1 MPVSAGGETA
11 DTGGRGKSSTLR
23 RRLLVGVAFVVLVGF
38 ALVLLIGSIGGATWP
53 QLARYIGFDEPS
65 CSSAGQDPHRVGCI
79 ASLPIQDIDVMTT
92 GMVGLSPNGDTLL
105 LGGPLRSDDA
115 KVALAGFNVAERRET
130 WRTALDGL
138 VRGIPIINVA
148 VSANGDKAAVW
159 GVSSGVRVVDLPGGT
174 PAIDVSREALQFP
187 SVLDVSFSKDGD
199 AILIGDAKQ
208 RRSFH
213 LAKAALEPS
222 PAPGFELA
230 DTCRPHGRVG
240 QSDHASVR
248 SRDGKVVVLLPTI
261 SSGTPVRF
269 GQFARTE
276 DLSEA
281 ICGTSVVTV
290 LAAPA
295 GWPDV
300 SGLFAS
306 FSPKND
312 RLAVVYGERSP
323 NGVERTLIE
332 IWESGY
338 AMKRLAAFSIRGKVG
353 YRIGWSQDA
362 HRFAAIR
369 SVNYSSADALIYA
382 IP

>member
-11 DTGGRGKSSTLR
+11 DTSSYSVDREGRRTGSSDSSTLR
-23 RRLLVGVAFVVLVGF
+23 RRLLVGF
-38 ALVLLIGSIGGATWP
+38 ALVALTGAVGGAAWI
-53 QLARYIGFDEPS
+53 QLGRYLGFDEPS
-65 CSSAGQDPHRVGCI
+65 CSSAVQVPQRVGCI
-79 ASLPIQDIDVMTT
+79 ASLPIQDIDVMITAT
-92 GMVGLSPNGDTLL
+92 VGLSPNGDTLL
-105 LGGPLRSDDA
+105 LGGPLRGDDT
-115 KVALAGFNVAERRET
+115 KVILAGFNVAERRET

-138 VRGIPIINVA
+138 GRDIKVA

-174 PAIDVSREALQFP
+174 PVINVSREALQVP
-187 SVLDVSFSKDGD
+187 VALDVSFSKDGD
-199 AILIGDAKQ
+199 AILIGDAPR

-213 LAKAALEPS
+213 LAKAASEPS
-222 PAPGFELA
+222 PPPGFEPA
-230 DTCRPHGRVG
+230 DTCRPHGLVG
-240 QSDHASVR
+240 QSNLASVR

-261 SSGTPVRF
+261 TGGVPVRF

-281 ICGTSVVTV
+281 ICGTSVVSV

-300 SGLFAS
+300 TGLFAS

-312 RLAVVYGERSP
+312 RLAIVHVGTSPHGE
-323 NGVERTLIE
+323 GRTLIE
-332 IWESGY
+332 IWDAGY
-338 AMKRLAAFSIRGKVG
+338 SMKRLAALSIRGSVG

-369 SVNYSSADALIYA
+369 SVKDSTEALIYA